1 MSLDWTKIS
10 EDTIVTSITAIIV
23 AIISILPIKSIYK
36 NRQKI
41 YNWFKKQSLIFF
53 PVNFNIAFSLNFQ
66 EGINSG
72 NYFKQIKKN
81 IFNTIDNL
89 NLQKQIKIRDFSDI
103 KKFNNRNEAETFRN
117 KKDIDL
123 IIWGDFTNDFLK
135 IDGENINEI
144 NLKFTYGHPDNETG
158 SIGKMIKV
166 DLSSKLA
173 EKNYWKILEN
183 NSLKDIK
190 IISDN
195 IFDISTYILAL
206 ILKISGRIED
216 SLKLFEVLHTN
227 LCERNDIFQKNILP
241 HLYDCY
247 SLLIIEQGIY
257 NKKFEKGVELCLKI
271 LKIKE
276 NDFFALSNLATF
288 KCKLN
293 KNEEAEILVKKLQE
307 IYPGDPV
314 TEVAIAYFNILQKS
328 YTSAFKHYRN
338 ITNFKAINFNQ
349 DVIEF
354 LGEEYEKTKEPALLY
369 GSGIISYYFWDKK
382 LAKDN
387 LKKFIKKANINIYKP
402 MYREAKR
409 ILKK

>member
-41 YNWFKKQSLIFF
+41 YNWFKKQRLIFF

>member
-41 YNWFKKQSLIFF
+41 YNWFKKQRLIFF

-166 DLSSKLA
+166 DLIVAFKAVTKVLYEQFGPIISNRDFLVTIFCFCLNNARVMKSII
-173 EKNYWKILEN
+173 EIL
-183 NSLKDIK
+183 SLK
-190 IISDN
+190 
-195 IFDISTYILAL
+195 
-206 ILKISGRIED
+206 
-216 SLKLFEVLHTN
+216 
-227 LCERNDIFQKNILP
+227 
-241 HLYDCY
+241 
-247 SLLIIEQGIY
+247 
-257 NKKFEKGVELCLKI
+257 
-271 LKIKE
+271 
-276 NDFFALSNLATF
+276 
-288 KCKLN
+288 
-293 KNEEAEILVKKLQE
+293 
-307 IYPGDPV
+307 
-314 TEVAIAYFNILQKS
+314 
-328 YTSAFKHYRN
+328 
-338 ITNFKAINFNQ
+338 
-349 DVIEF
+349 
-354 LGEEYEKTKEPALLY
+354 
-369 GSGIISYYFWDKK
+369 
-382 LAKDN
+382 
-387 LKKFIKKANINIYKP
+387 
-402 MYREAKR
+402 
-409 ILKK
+409 